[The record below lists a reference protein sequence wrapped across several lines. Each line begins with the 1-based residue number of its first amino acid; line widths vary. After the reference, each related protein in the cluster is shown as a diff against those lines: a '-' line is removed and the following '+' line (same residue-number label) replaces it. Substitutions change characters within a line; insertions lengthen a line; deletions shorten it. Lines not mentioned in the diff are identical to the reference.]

1 MKRKLIAMVGI
12 LFCVLAFSVTLDYF
26 TVETCAQDKCA
37 KYYGKGYC
45 TDYIKERT
53 GKKQSGNAGT
63 WRGNIQVKEI
73 RSGDVAI
80 FGSPGVGHVA
90 VIERVIYERNTDK
103 PYEIEISEKNWGG
116 ASSNKEERDCY
127 VTKMF
132 NQIGRRTVRVSNVKA
147 FWRP

>member
-1 MKRKLIAMVGI
+1 MKRLKLVGLVVTYI
-12 LFCVLAFSVTLDYF
+12 GIGFALTLDSF

-45 TDYIKERT
+45 TDYIKEQT

-63 WRGNIQVKEI
+63 WRGNIRVKDVKK
-73 RSGDVAI
+73 GDVAI
-80 FGSPGVGHVA
+80 FSSPGVGHVA
-90 VIERVIYERNTDK
+90 IVDRVIYEHNTDK
-103 PYEIEISEKNWGG
+103 PYEIDISEKNWGSPSTN
-116 ASSNKEERDCY
+116 AEEKACY

-132 NQIGRRTVRVSNVKA
+132 NKVSRRTVRVSTVKA